1 MNSFMEHEKE
11 IASLLSVSES
21 RGGAHRSLYLSSAL
35 RLVCAKHRGSP
46 HTKKAPVRGA
56 FFVIKGGGVA
66 PSKSELNSSSDS
78 VIVTAFVPSL

>member
-46 HTKKAPVRGA
+46 HTKKAPVRVLPLGKTGA
-56 FFVIKGGGVA
+56 G
-66 PSKSELNSSSDS
+66 E
-78 VIVTAFVPSL
+78 

>member
-21 RGGAHRSLYLSSAL
+21 RGGAHRSLLSSAL
-35 RLVCAKHRGSP
+35 RRIRAKHRGSP

-56 FFVIKGGGVA
+56 FFVIKGGGA
-66 PSKSELNSSSDS
+66 S
-78 VIVTAFVPSL
+78 VT

>member
-46 HTKKAPVRGA
+46 RTKKAPVRGA
-56 FFVIKGGGVA
+56 FFVIKGGGEYA
-66 PSKSELNSSSDS
+66 
-78 VIVTAFVPSL
+78 T

>member
-56 FFVIKGGGVA
+56 FFVIKGGGQGWIRTTEV
-66 PSKSELNSSSDS
+66 ED
-78 VIVTAFVPSL
+78 VRFTV